1 MKRRILILAV
11 ALASAFTLA
20 FTGCASTK
28 NCCHNKGDNCEKK
41 VDCCE
46 ENKKEENCCVE
57 EKDCCKND
65 LQKAD
70 ALGEGCCG

>member
-1 MKRRILILAV
+1 VKVFNGEKLMKRRILILAF

-28 NCCHNKGDNCEKK
+28 NCCHNKGDNCE
-41 VDCCE
+41 
-46 ENKKEENCCVE
+46 